1 GGVRGLREKKIP
13 HPTRSW
19 QTPKHAE
26 SDTKINRTQY
36 FVFDINFCIA
46 YKVLHAY
53 EHMQGGRAP
62 CTHSL

>member
-1 GGVRGLREKKIP
+1 MQPRFCGAFFRLTKNRIRRKRYKK
-13 HPTRSW
+13 
-19 QTPKHAE
+19 
-26 SDTKINRTQY
+26 NRTQY

>member
-1 GGVRGLREKKIP
+1 MQPRFCGAFFRLANAQII
-13 HPTRSW
+13 
-19 QTPKHAE
+19 E
-26 SDTKINRTQY
+26 SDTKTNRTQY